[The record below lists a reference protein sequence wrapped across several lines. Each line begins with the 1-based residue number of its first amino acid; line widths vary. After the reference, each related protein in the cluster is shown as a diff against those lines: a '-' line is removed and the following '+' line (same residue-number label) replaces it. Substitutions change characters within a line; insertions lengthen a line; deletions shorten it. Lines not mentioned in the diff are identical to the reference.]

1 MKRAFVVGLALAVSI
16 GTVLAQPK
24 KTPPPGAPAGGS
36 GSAIPPKPEQD
47 PKPNLPAGETTS
59 PWAAGV
65 SAEQKAMAFQKF
77 EEANLKLNDGSV
89 KQAVAL
95 YREALA
101 HWNHPAIHYNL
112 ALALV
117 SLDLPIEIEASLLEA
132 VKYGEA
138 PLEKA
143 QFEHAKEYLLLI
155 QKQIAE
161 VEVSCD
167 KMGAEVLLDGQPLFT
182 VKPGAPNRYAG
193 KVKIGKH
200 TFVAKKTGYN
210 AQIEAPFI
218 GPGENFRINLKLYTS
233 DELTRYKRRFDQKW
247 MPFAVIG
254 GGVALALGGGLMQL
268 SANSSFK
275 EFDDKIA
282 RCNADTMGGNRGC
295 MDTSLDDL
303 KKSGNT
309 KRSIGY
315 VGYGVGAGAI
325 AVGALLLYLN
335 REQPYQITADQYIRE
350 QENKKSATGGVS
362 VVPVIS
368 PEVAGAVVQGR
379 F

>member
-1 MKRAFVVGLALAVSI
+1 MKRAFVLVLALGVSI
-16 GTVLAQPK
+16 GTVLAQPQ
-24 KTPPPGAPAGGS
+24 KTPPPTPATPGS
-36 GSAIPPKPEQD
+36 GSAPTSGTLQSG
-47 PKPNLPAGETTS
+47 AGGAT
-59 PWAAGV
+59 PWADGV
-65 SAEQKAMAFQKF
+65 TAENKTLAFQKF
-77 EEANLKLNDGSV
+77 EEGNQKLNDGSV
-89 KQAVAL
+89 KAAVAL
-95 YREALA
+95 YREALK

-117 SLDLPIEIEASLLEA
+117 SLDQPIEIEASLLEA

-138 PLEKA
+138 PLEKV

-167 KMGAEVLLDGQPLFT
+167 KLGAEVLLDGQLLFT
-182 VKPGAPNRYAG
+182 VKAGDRNRYAG

-218 GPGENFRINLKLYTS
+218 GPGEKFRINLKLYTS
-233 DELTRYKRRFDQKW
+233 DELTRYKRRIDKKW
-247 MPFAVIG
+247 VPWAVIG
-254 GGVALALGGGLMQL
+254 GGAAFALGGGLMQL

-275 EFDDKIA
+275 DFDNTIA
-282 RCNADTMGGNRGC
+282 RCNSASTGGNMGC
-295 MDTSLDDL
+295 TESGLADI
-303 KKSGNT
+303 KSSGET
-309 KRSIGY
+309 KRTIGN
-315 VGYGVGAGAI
+315 VGYGLGAAAIVG
-325 AVGALLLYLN
+325 GALLLYLN

-350 QENKKSATGGVS
+350 QENKKAATGGVS
-362 VVPVIS
+362 VIPVIS
-368 PEVAGAVVQGR
+368 PEIAGAMVQGR